1 MFVRRKRNSS
11 GTFSVQIIQKVNRIN
26 KVVKTLGSSAD
37 EDKLDILERQAKLE
51 IERLQGQAFLFSK
64 ERDKS
69 LTSILSEVSN
79 NEIELVGPD
88 RILGKIYESIGYE
101 SLGIDELS
109 RDLVMSR
116 LVYPGSKL
124 KTIDY
129 LARYKNKDI
138 SVYSI
143 YRYMDKIHKE
153 FKDKVEEVTFGH
165 FKRVLGGQIGIVF
178 YDMTTLYFETP
189 DEDDLRKIGYSKDGK
204 HQHPQIKLGLLV
216 GPEGYPLGY
225 DIFEGNIYE
234 GHTLVPVL
242 ENIEKKFSIGK
253 PVVIAD
259 AGLLSNANIHA
270 LIDHGYKFVLGGK
283 IRNESKEIKDAVQR
297 LEISEGKPGEVHK
310 NGYRLVVSFS
320 EKRLKKDAYNR
331 KKGSGE
337 A

>member
-11 GTFSVQIIQKVNRIN
+11 GTFSVQIIQRINRIN

-37 EDKLDILERQAKLE
+37 EDKLDILERQTKLE

-101 SLGIDELS
+101 SLGIDELF

-165 FKRVLGGQIGIVF
+165 FKRVLGG
-178 YDMTTLYFETP
+178 
-189 DEDDLRKIGYSKDGK
+189 R
-204 HQHPQIKLGLLV
+204 
-216 GPEGYPLGY
+216 
-225 DIFEGNIYE
+225 
-234 GHTLVPVL
+234 
-242 ENIEKKFSIGK
+242 
-253 PVVIAD
+253 
-259 AGLLSNANIHA
+259 
-270 LIDHGYKFVLGGK
+270 
-283 IRNESKEIKDAVQR
+283 
-297 LEISEGKPGEVHK
+297 
-310 NGYRLVVSFS
+310 
-320 EKRLKKDAYNR
+320 
-331 KKGSGE
+331 
-337 A
+337 

>member
-11 GTFSVQIIQKVNRIN
+11 GSFSVQIIRKVGRIN
-26 KVVKTLGSSAD
+26 KVVKTLGSSSD
-37 EDKLDILERQAKLE
+37 ERELDTLERQARLE
-51 IERLQGQAFLFSK
+51 IDRLQGQATIFSREK
-64 ERDKS
+64 DES
-69 LTSILSEVSN
+69 LTSMLSTISN

-88 RILGKIYESIGYE
+88 KILGHVYESIGYE
-101 SLGIDELS
+101 RIGIDELFKE
-109 RDLVMSR
+109 LVISR

-129 LARYKNKDI
+129 LARYKNKEI

-153 FKDKVEEVTFGH
+153 FKEKVEEITFEH
-165 FKRVLGGQIGIVF
+165 FKDVLGGRIGVVF

-234 GHTLVPVL
+234 GYTLIPFL
-242 ENIEKKFSIGK
+242 ESIEKKFLIGK
-253 PVVIAD
+253 PIVIAD
-259 AGLLSNANIHA
+259 AGLLSNSNIQA

-283 IRNESKEIKDAVQR
+283 IRNENREIKEAIQQ
-297 LEISEGKPGEVHK
+297 LEIAEDKPREVNK
-310 NGYRLVVSFS
+310 GGNRLIISFS
-320 EKRLKKDAYNR
+320 KT
-331 KKGSGE
+331 KKG
-337 A
+337 